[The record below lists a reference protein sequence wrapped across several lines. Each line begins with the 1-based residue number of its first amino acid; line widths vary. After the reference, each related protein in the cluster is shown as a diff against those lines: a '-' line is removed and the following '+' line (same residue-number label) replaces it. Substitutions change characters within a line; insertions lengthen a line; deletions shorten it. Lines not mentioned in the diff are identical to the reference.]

1 VADFRK
7 VLPLL
12 KQKQRLQ
19 LINLMQVIS
28 NLKAEHIRV
37 KSDIVRQLDHY
48 KNQLGQLLQTIS
60 YKFP

>member
-1 VADFRK
+1 MADFRK